1 MASRPILCYVT
12 DRVGL
17 PKSAERGASGLV
29 SPGSDDA
36 ALLERIRD
44 TAAAGVD
51 WIQLR
56 EKDLETG
63 ALLDLARGAIAAART
78 GCGGF
83 AGGAGGQERNRMRNR
98 IPNRIHNRILI
109 NDRLDVACAAGADG
123 VHLGEG
129 SIPIREVS
137 GKLAHWK
144 RVAQRADFLAG
155 VSCHSVEAGIAAARD
170 GAGYLFFG
178 PVFTTPS
185 KISFGPPQGVNAL
198 GELCRAVQIPVL
210 AIGGITRENA
220 KECLEAGCAGIAAIR
235 LFQET
240 KNVARLVA
248 ELKELGHEERSGA

>member
-1 MASRPILCYVT
+1 MVP
-12 DRVGL
+12 
-17 PKSAERGASGLV
+17 
-29 SPGSDDA
+29 PGSDDA

-44 TAAAGVD
+44 AAAAGVD

-63 ALLDLARGAIAAART
+63 ALLDLTRGAIAATRT

-83 AGGAGGQERNRMRNR
+83 AGGAGGGQERRRMLNR

-178 PVFTTPS
+178 PMFTTPS

-248 ELKELGHEERSGA
+248 ELKELGPEERRGA

>member
-1 MASRPILCYVT
+1 
-12 DRVGL
+12 
-17 PKSAERGASGLV
+17 LV
-29 SPGSDDA
+29 PPGSDDA

-44 TAAAGVD
+44 AAAAGVD

-78 GCGGF
+78 GCSGF
-83 AGGAGGQERNRMRNR
+83 AGGAGTQERTRMLNR
-98 IPNRIHNRILI
+98 IPNRILI

-123 VHLGEG
+123 VHLGKG
-129 SIPIREVS
+129 SVPIREVS
-137 GKLAHWK
+137 RTMAHWK
-144 RVAQRADFLAG
+144 RVAQRPDFLAG

-185 KISFGPPQGVNAL
+185 KISFGPPQGVDVL

-248 ELKELGHEERSGA
+248 ELKELGHEERRGA

>member
-17 PKSAERGASGLV
+17 PKSRRWEAGGFLPAGTNCE
-29 SPGSDDA
+29 A
-36 ALLERIRD
+36 ALLKGIREA
-44 TAAAGVD
+44 AAAGVD

-56 EKDLETG
+56 EKDLETR

-78 GCGGF
+78 GGGGF
-83 AGGAGGQERNRMRNR
+83 AGGAGGEANPRWEANRGT
-98 IPNRIHNRILI
+98 RILI

-129 SIPIREVS
+129 SAPIREVV
-137 GKLAHWK
+137 GKMAQWK

-170 GAGYLFFG
+170 GAEYIFFG
-178 PVFTTPS
+178 PVFATPS
-185 KISFGPPQGVNAL
+185 KISFGPPQGLAEL
-198 GELCRAVQIPVL
+198 GELCRAVRIPVL
-210 AIGGITRENA
+210 AIGGITLENA

-240 KNVARLVA
+240 KNAARLVA
-248 ELKELGHEERSGA
+248 ELKELS

>member
-1 MASRPILCYVT
+1 MVP
-12 DRVGL
+12 
-17 PKSAERGASGLV
+17 
-29 SPGSDDA
+29 PGSDD

-44 TAAAGVD
+44 AAAAGVD

-78 GCGGF
+78 GCSGF
-83 AGGAGGQERNRMRNR
+83 AGGAGGARGQERARMLNR
-98 IPNRIHNRILI
+98 IPNRILI

-137 GKLAHWK
+137 GKMAQWK

-170 GAGYLFFG
+170 GAGYIFFG

-185 KISFGPPQGVNAL
+185 KISFGPPQGLDAL

-210 AIGGITRENA
+210 AIGGITT
-220 KECLEAGCAGIAAIR
+220 ECLEAGCVGIAAIR

-248 ELKELGHEERSGA
+248 ELRELGHEKRRGA

>member
-1 MASRPILCYVT
+1 MASQPILCYVT
-12 DRVGL
+12 NRVGL
-17 PKSAERGASGLV
+17 PKSSSRGAGGLV
-29 SPGSDDA
+29 PPGSDD

-44 TAAAGVD
+44 AAAAGVD

-78 GCGGF
+78 GCSGF
-83 AGGAGGQERNRMRNR
+83 AGGAGGARGQERARMLNR
-98 IPNRIHNRILI
+98 IPNRILI

-123 VHLGEG
+123 

-137 GKLAHWK
+137 GKMAQWK

-170 GAGYLFFG
+170 GAGYIFFG

-185 KISFGPPQGVNAL
+185 KISFGPPQGLDAL

-210 AIGGITRENA
+210 AIGGITTENA
-220 KECLEAGCAGIAAIR
+220 KECLEAGCVGIAAIR

-248 ELKELGHEERSGA
+248 ELRELGHEKRRGA

>member
-1 MASRPILCYVT
+1 MVP
-12 DRVGL
+12 
-17 PKSAERGASGLV
+17 
-29 SPGSDDA
+29 PGSDDA

-44 TAAAGVD
+44 AAAAGVD

-63 ALLDLARGAIAAART
+63 ALLDLARGAIAAARR

-83 AGGAGGQERNRMRNR
+83 AGGAGGTGTNAHAK
-98 IPNRIHNRILI
+98 PHSKPHSNRILI

-185 KISFGPPQGVNAL
+185 KISFGPPQGVDAL
-198 GELCRAVQIPVL
+198 SELCRAVQIPVL

-248 ELKELGHEERSGA
+248 ELKELGHEERRGA

>member
-1 MASRPILCYVT
+1 MALQPILCYVT

-17 PKSAERGASGLV
+17 PKSAEWGDGGLV
-29 SPGSDDA
+29 PAGTSVNG
-36 ALLERIRD
+36 ALLEHIRD
-44 TAAAGVD
+44 AAAAGVD

-63 ALLDLARGAIAAART
+63 ALLDLARGAIAAARS
-78 GCGGF
+78 GWDGF
-83 AGGAGGQERNRMRNR
+83 TVSAGGQERTR
-98 IPNRIHNRILI
+98 IVNRILI

-123 VHLGEG
+123 VHLGED
-129 SIPIREVS
+129 SVPIREVS
-137 GKLAHWK
+137 GKLAQWK

-155 VSCHSVEAGIAAARD
+155 VSCHSVESGVAAARD

-185 KISFGPPQGVNAL
+185 KISFGPPQGVDAL

-210 AIGGITRENA
+210 AIGGITVKNA

-235 LFQET
+235 MFQEA

-248 ELKELGHEERSGA
+248 ELKELGHEKRRGA

>member
-1 MASRPILCYVT
+1 MASQPILCYVT

-17 PKSAERGASGLV
+17 PKLAERGAGGLV
-29 SPGSDDA
+29 PPGSDDA
-36 ALLERIRD
+36 AVLERIRD
-44 TAAAGVD
+44 AAAAGVD

-63 ALLDLARGAIAAART
+63 ALLDLARGALAVARKV
-78 GCGGF
+78 CGGF
-83 AGGAGGQERNRMRNR
+83 AGGAEGQERTR

-220 KECLEAGCAGIAAIR
+220 KECLGAGCAGIAAIR
-235 LFQET
+235 LFQEA

-248 ELKELGHEERSGA
+248 ELKELGHGERSGA

>member
-1 MASRPILCYVT
+1 MVP
-12 DRVGL
+12 
-17 PKSAERGASGLV
+17 
-29 SPGSDDA
+29 PGRDDA
-36 ALLERIRD
+36 ALLELIRD
-44 TAAAGVD
+44 AAAAGVD

-63 ALLDLARGAIAAART
+63 ALLDLARGAIAAARKV
-78 GCGGF
+78 CGGF
-83 AGGAGGQERNRMRNR
+83 AGGQERTRMRNR

-137 GKLAHWK
+137 GKLAQWK

-185 KISFGPPQGVNAL
+185 KISFGPPQGVDAL
-198 GELCRAVQIPVL
+198 SELCRAVQIPVL

-220 KECLEAGCAGIAAIR
+220 KDCLEAGCAGIAAIR

-248 ELKELGHEERSGA
+248 ELKGLGHEERRDA